1 MSNAGARD
9 GGQERQGLAALEV
22 AVNRAVGEIQELRKR
37 ADQEAARNAG
47 LETLLMSFQTGS
59 ERPDRMQER
68 LDQLEAENR
77 DLRARIMQGRES
89 VERLLARIQFLE
101 DQK

>member
-1 MSNAGARD
+1 MAGREPSASPLPLPPAYTD
-9 GGQERQGLAALEV
+9 T
-22 AVNRAVGEIQELRKR
+22 
-37 ADQEAARNAG
+37 RNAG

-77 DLRARIMQGRES
+77 DLRARIMHGRES